1 MAEHAAVIDVSRYY
15 PAPGKRN
22 ELLAAMRKLAESAAS
37 SKGCFGVQACASD
50 EDAEALIAISRWAS
64 ESSLQA
70 FANAPAFVHERERLT
85 SLLAKPA
92 VREHF
97 RPQ

>member
-37 SKGCFGVQACASD
+37 SKGCFGVQVCASD
-50 EDAEALIAISRWAS
+50 QDAEALIAISRWAS

-70 FANAPAFVHERERLT
+70 FANAPAFVHEHERLT